1 MKSLVLAVFA
11 LGLSFTT
18 VEKNEQDQAARLQQI
33 GDELVEL
40 GLGQT
45 DNQDQIDPLLAEAC
59 AIDPIPG
66 CYLDLVHR
74 SQIASTPG
82 EISAVLADLRSMCND
97 QEYTPACATYAAS
110 LRRFNPADAEIRAQA
125 LHIDETLCQLE
136 FASSCAVVAS
146 HYLRGEFYER
156 DRNAAAQHFEYACE
170 NGAGTGC
177 FGLASMQ
184 RAMSQRSDVFA
195 WSSSLFERGCEL
207 NHAES
212 CITRSQDLQSG
223 RLGSF
228 DQNEARALLD
238 RACRL
243 GELGVCADR

>member
-1 MKSLVLAVFA
+1 MKIPVLAVFA
-11 LGLSFTT
+11 LGLSVTAI
-18 VEKNEQDQAARLQQI
+18 EPNEHDQATRLQRI
-33 GDELVEL
+33 SDELLAL
-40 GLGQT
+40 GLGRT
-45 DNQDQIDPLLAEAC
+45 DNQDHIDPLLEEAC
-59 AIDPIPG
+59 AIDPVRG
-66 CYLDLVHR
+66 CFLGLVHR
-74 SQIASTPG
+74 SRIASTPT
-82 EISAVLADLRSMCND
+82 EISAVLADLRSMCNELD
-97 QEYTPACATYAAS
+97 YAQACATYATS

-125 LHIDETLCQLE
+125 LHIDETLCQHE

-156 DRNAAAQHFEYACE
+156 DRNAALQHFEYACE
-170 NGAGTGC
+170 NGSGIGC

-243 GELGVCADR
+243 GELEFCADR